1 MSKLKED
8 DLWDKLQRDILDNF
22 PETYTANIQLIKDIL
37 SYKKMVH
44 PSAVVT
50 SYFTIVSGLTAEH
63 FYTEQNSSTTLY
75 TISIAPTGS
84 GKDIG
89 IKSVTDVFNS
99 LNYDKGISANASNI
113 LTSKITSVGALDRIF
128 KKNRLVIQIIDEFGD
143 ALGKMQGGGHAGELT
158 AKFKELYSLTDGTY
172 KSINYASS
180 NSASNDKVVRDYP
193 CFILSGIT
201 TKVQLLSRL
210 KKEMLH
216 DGFLNRF
223 IILEGTGFKPYITH
237 KDSSSDR
244 KEFQDIFDFYEKVNE
259 FENTNIPM
267 SKIAQ
272 DYYWNVIGDPY
283 SEGTE
288 INIFCKENDEDFETN
303 SSISNRWRENA
314 LRLATAITAY
324 EFGVT
329 NTKEDV
335 QKFQKESL
343 KKNEL
348 KSKLSSLANRELND
362 EGTNLVNII
371 KEEFIVNLVGENP
384 TKEDYEWAKEEIE
397 NRNDFK
403 LTESLQPIFTKGLKN
418 RPKSQRESTKEA
430 ELIDEVESSEKSL
443 LEVELDIL
451 KWSYEFIKK
460 ESIKFYD
467 VFHDEVEETKY
478 SENKRKAIEWLKKNH
493 IDTTTWH
500 KLSDLARSSRPFKNI
515 KSNERQILLKDLVES
530 EILIESKN
538 EGSTL
543 YQYKTN

>member
-8 DLWDKLQRDILDNF
+8 DLWDKLQKDILDNF
-22 PETYTANIQLIKDIL
+22 PEIYTANIQLIKDIL

-99 LNYDKGISANASNI
+99 LNYHKGISANASNI

-267 SKIAQ
+267 SGKAQ

-348 KSKLSSLANRELND
+348 KAELSALANRELND

-493 IDTTTWH
+493 TDTTTWH

>member
-348 KSKLSSLANRELND
+348 KAELSALANRELND

>member
-8 DLWDKLQRDILDNF
+8 DLWDKLQKDILDNF

-348 KSKLSSLANRELND
+348 KSKLSSLTNRELND